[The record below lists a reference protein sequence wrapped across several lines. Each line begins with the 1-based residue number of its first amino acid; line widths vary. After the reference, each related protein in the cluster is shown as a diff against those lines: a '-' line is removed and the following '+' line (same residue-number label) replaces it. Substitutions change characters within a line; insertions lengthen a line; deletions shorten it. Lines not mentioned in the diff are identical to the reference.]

1 MIENF
6 FKRVL
11 DSYHHRFVSRRLILA
26 IDLAIVAFS
35 FITACILRFNFDI
48 ADIDWL
54 VYQYYLLFLIFVR
67 YVCFTTFRSYHGI
80 VRHTSL
86 EDMNLIFR
94 TVTASSLVTTSFST
108 TAAFFSGYHVLYI
121 PISVLL
127 IEYFICLFLMIA
139 SRFFVKSMY
148 MDISSRNHR
157 RTTQDVIIYGAGR
170 LGLLTKDA
178 LLRETG
184 KVYNILC
191 FIDDNTFLGEMSVE
205 GVRVYDLETAYEQF
219 MSAADNEVEVVVA
232 IQRIN
237 PARRKAIMEYFLQRD
252 VVVRVVPSVAEWLN
266 GTLSSEQIRKIRIED
281 LLEREPIQLSNEN
294 IQDQITGKS
303 ILITGAAGSIG
314 SELTRQILHYCP
326 ARLLML
332 DQSESG
338 LYDLEFELNQACPEQ
353 TELVSI
359 VADITDKVRMQRMFE
374 LHRPQIVFHAAA
386 YKHVPLMERFPYEA
400 IKTNA
405 LGTKLIADLSATY
418 DVEKFV
424 FVSTDKAVNPTN
436 VMGATKRLAEMY
448 LQSLNDRFK
457 DGTRFVITR
466 FGNVLGSNGSVVPL
480 FKKQIQ
486 AGGPITVTHP
496 DVIRYFMTIPEAC
509 QLVLEAGTMGVRGE
523 VFVFDMGDPVRI
535 QDLARR
541 MVQLSGLEI
550 DKDIRIKYTG
560 LRPGE
565 KLYEELLCQSE
576 QNLPTHHPKILIAR
590 MPSVAFQEVNN
601 TLVELREALKRGDR
615 EAMVSLLKSVIPEYI
630 SNNSEFE
637 KLDQAEP
644 KITVPINS
652 RLLLE

>member
-1 MIENF
+1 
-6 FKRVL
+6 
-11 DSYHHRFVSRRLILA
+11 
-26 IDLAIVAFS
+26 
-35 FITACILRFNFDI
+35 
-48 ADIDWL
+48 
-54 VYQYYLLFLIFVR
+54 
-67 YVCFTTFRSYHGI
+67 
-80 VRHTSL
+80 
-86 EDMNLIFR
+86 MNLIFR

>member
-1 MIENF
+1 MVEKF

-48 ADIDWL
+48 ADIDWP
-54 VYQYYLLFLIFVR
+54 VYQYYLLILLFVR

-94 TVTASSLVTTSFST
+94 TVTASSLITTSFST
-108 TAAFFSGYHVLYI
+108 TAAFFSGIHLLYI
-121 PISVLL
+121 PVSVLL

-148 MDISSRNHR
+148 TDIVSKHR
-157 RTTQDVIIYGAGR
+157 QKTTQDVMIYGAGM

-178 LLRETG
+178 LLRETE
-184 KVYNILC
+184 KVYNLLG
-191 FIDDNTFLGEMSVE
+191 FIDDNPTLSNMSVE
-205 GVRVYDLETAYEQF
+205 GVRVYDLKTACEQF
-219 MSAADNEVEVVVA
+219 LSGLHNDVEVVMA
-232 IQRIN
+232 IQRIA
-237 PARRKAIMEYFLQRD
+237 PSRRKAIMEYFLQRD
-252 VVVRVVPSVAEWLN
+252 IVVKVVPSVDEWLN
-266 GTLSSEQIRKIRIED
+266 GTLSSGQIRKIRIED
-281 LLEREPIQLSNEN
+281 LLEREPIRLDNEN
-294 IQDQITGKS
+294 IQDQIAGKS

-326 ARLLML
+326 ARLLLM

-338 LYDLEFELNQACPEQ
+338 LYDLEFEINQACPAV
-353 TELVSI
+353 TELI
-359 VADITDKVRMQRMFE
+359 TIIADITDEVRMQRMFE
-374 LHRPQIVFHAAA
+374 LHRPQVVFHAAA

-400 IKTNA
+400 VKTNA

-448 LQSLNDRFK
+448 LQSLNERFK

-509 QLVLEAGTMGVRGE
+509 QLVLEAGTMGIRGE
-523 VFVFDMGDPVRI
+523 VFVFDMGEPVRI

-541 MVQLSGLEI
+541 MIKLSGLEV

-590 MPSVAFQEVNN
+590 MPPVSFQEVNE
-601 TLVELREALKRGDR
+601 TFTDLRDALKRADR
-615 EAMVSLLKSVIPEYI
+615 EGMVSLLKSVIPEYI

-637 KLDQAEP
+637 KLDQVEQ
-644 KITVPINS
+644 KLTDPI
-652 RLLLE
+652 